1 MKGGYTMDFWGQV
14 MDLINKGMFPIA
26 CVIALVYV
34 IVIMFKAYREDNK
47 STTDAINN
55 NTVALNRLIDK
66 MDKD

>member
-1 MKGGYTMDFWGQV
+1 MKGVGTMDFWEEV
-14 MDLINKGMFPIA
+14 MNLINQGMFPIA

-47 STTDAINN
+47 TTTDAINN
-55 NTVALNRLIDK
+55 NTIALNRLIDK

>member
-1 MKGGYTMDFWGQV
+1 MDFWTQV
-14 MDLINKGMFPIA
+14 MNLINQGMFPIA
-26 CVIALVYV
+26 CVVALVYV

-47 STTDAINN
+47 STTEAMTN